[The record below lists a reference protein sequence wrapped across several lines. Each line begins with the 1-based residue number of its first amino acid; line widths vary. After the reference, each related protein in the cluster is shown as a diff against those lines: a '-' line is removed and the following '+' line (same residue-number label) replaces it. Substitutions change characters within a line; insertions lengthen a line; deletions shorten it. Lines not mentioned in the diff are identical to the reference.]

1 MDLELTYIKNPDGSQ
16 TLNIPEDRK
25 AAAIA
30 FLRDGGAKRAAE
42 IESIVE
48 GGHEALLRAID
59 GLSDAQSTFKPAP
72 DAWSVLEL
80 MAHVVTAK
88 QIVGV
93 LCAAMAQGQLPPG
106 FGPQLEEAG
115 AQDGVTVARFGTLAQ
130 ARTAAVDAHAALL
143 KFVRSADGPVNVDM
157 TFRHFVFGSYNC
169 REWAIFQRLHDDDHG
184 PQIGKIRASAGFPAA

>member
-88 QIVGV
+88 QIVSA
-93 LCAAMAQGQLPPG
+93 LSPSLAQGQLPPG
-106 FGPQLEEAG
+106 FGTPLEAAA
-115 AQDGVTVARFGTLAQ
+115 AQDGVTVSRFDTLDAARD
-130 ARTAAVDAHAALL
+130 AAASAHAVLL
-143 KFVRSADGPVNVDM
+143 RFVRSADGPVNSEM
-157 TFRHFVFGSYNC
+157 TFRHFVFGALNC
-169 REWAIFQRLHDDDHG
+169 REWAIFQRLHDDDHC